1 MKRVSSGLEGRGHQ
15 VKIIS
20 SASLMMM
27 TILMMMVVTVMI
39 IVMIAVVI
47 IVIVVMVVIFIMI
60 ENSRLGALSL
70 RSGAPSPDT
79 LGEPH

>member
-15 VKIIS
+15 VLKDHLFADDNIDDYGDGDSDDYGDDSGGDYCDS
-20 SASLMMM
+20 SGGGDLHH
-27 TILMMMVVTVMI
+27 
-39 IVMIAVVI
+39 
-47 IVIVVMVVIFIMI
+47 